1 MNISVILAH
10 PYAQSFNAAIAAV
23 VVKTLNEF
31 DHAVRFHDL
40 YREHFDPVI
49 PEDELVGDQS
59 RDPLVRLHQEEIR
72 TADGIVIIHPNWWGQ
87 TPAVLKGWVDRVLR
101 ENVAYAFPVGDSGG
115 GLPIGLLRAKR
126 ALVFNTSN
134 TAAAR
139 ENDVFGDPLQRL
151 WRDCIFGFC
160 GVTDVDRFMFRIVA
174 DSSADERDAWLK
186 ETADQTRRSFP
197 AP

>member
-87 TPAVLKGWVDRVLR
+87 PPAVLKGWVDRVLR
-101 ENVAYAFPVGDSGG
+101 ENVAYAFPVGDSCVRKERLSSTPPTQ
-115 GLPIGLLRAKR
+115 LPRGK
-126 ALVFNTSN
+126 T
-134 TAAAR
+134 TY
-139 ENDVFGDPLQRL
+139 
-151 WRDCIFGFC
+151 
-160 GVTDVDRFMFRIVA
+160 
-174 DSSADERDAWLK
+174 SAILCSVSG
-186 ETADQTRRSFP
+186 ETASL
-197 AP
+197 ASAA

>member
-1 MNISVILAH
+1 MKHGSFERKELPITSRIFLRPPTGDEKACRRFCFVWKGVAMNISVILAH

-72 TADGIVIIHPNWWGQ
+72 TADGIVIIHPRQRRW
-87 TPAVLKGWVDRVLR
+87 TPHWSAACEKSACLQHLQHSCRAGKRRIRRSSAASLARLHLW
-101 ENVAYAFPVGDSGG
+101 
-115 GLPIGLLRAKR
+115 LLRR
-126 ALVFNTSN
+126 N
-134 TAAAR
+134 R
-139 ENDVFGDPLQRL
+139 
-151 WRDCIFGFC
+151 
-160 GVTDVDRFMFRIVA
+160 
-174 DSSADERDAWLK
+174 
-186 ETADQTRRSFP
+186 RRSVHVP
-197 AP
+197 HCR